1 MRMAKQPL
9 DPLLLDFARWTGVG
23 AALHSQQALMLLQ
36 QQLFDY
42 ATERYCRA
50 LENEGDLLD
59 GLELAQDQKQQL
71 HALLDGQLKNVQQ
84 GDWVSPQQTL
94 NKLVAL
100 GESAGAAEAAR
111 RLRQTLKTLDQ
122 SFTPTTP
129 LDSEELWNELMAS
142 TGEVLV
148 EHHLLVA

>member
-1 MRMAKQPL
+1 
-9 DPLLLDFARWTGVG
+9 
-23 AALHSQQALMLLQ
+23 MLLQ

-50 LENEGDLLD
+50 LENEGNLLD

-71 HALLDGQLKNVQQ
+71 HAFLDGQLKNVHQ

-122 SFTPTTP
+122 SFSPTTP

-148 EHHLLVA
+148 ERHLLVA

>member
-1 MRMAKQPL
+1 
-9 DPLLLDFARWTGVG
+9 
-23 AALHSQQALMLLQ
+23 MLLQ

-42 ATERYCRA
+42 ATDCYCRA
-50 LENEGDLLD
+50 LENEGNLLD

-71 HALLDGQLKNVQQ
+71 HALLDGQLKNVHQ

-122 SFTPTTP
+122 SFSPTTP

-148 EHHLLVA
+148 ERHLLVA

>member
-1 MRMAKQPL
+1 M
-9 DPLLLDFARWTGVG
+9 
-23 AALHSQQALMLLQ
+23 
-36 QQLFDY
+36 
-42 ATERYCRA
+42 
-50 LENEGDLLD
+50 
-59 GLELAQDQKQQL
+59 
-71 HALLDGQLKNVQQ
+71 DGQLKNVQQ

-148 EHHLLVA
+148 ERHLLVA

>member
-9 DPLLLDFARWTGVG
+9 DPLLLDSARWTGVG

-94 NKLVAL
+94 
-100 GESAGAAEAAR
+100 
-111 RLRQTLKTLDQ
+111 KTLDQ

-148 EHHLLVA
+148 ERHLLVA